1 MDVFKIAKEINAH
14 NSELSNAGI
23 SVIMAVSDDNGNMC
37 ICSVGKLLDQL
48 RGLATN
54 FITLRKAFIKSYSK
68 KEWDEVWQKILAEQ
82 TINLMINEKTG
93 EFNNDER

>member
-1 MDVFKIAKEINAH
+1 MDVFKVAKEINAH

-37 ICSVGKLLDQL
+37 ICSVGKFLDQL

-54 FITLRKAFIKSYSK
+54 FITLRKTFIKSYSK
-68 KEWDEVWQKILAEQ
+68 KEWDEVWQKVLAEQ
-82 TINLMINEKTG
+82 TLTLMINEKMEG
-93 EFNNDER
+93 L